1 MVGPA
6 AGDEVRLGLF
16 RIAFDEGTNAVQ
28 LDGDTFD
35 QKGQLFGQWK
45 SVAIAFQ
52 VKEGTLFFLWEG
64 THPTISPGDT
74 FTGFGHYVLEE
85 TAGMYDRGNGEFADI
100 HRGGRSQ
107 RFGNR
112 SNFDESMPTIWT
124 VSQRS
129 SRMAPTAI
137 RRLKL

>member
-74 FTGFGHYVLEE
+74 FTGFGHYVFKE

-100 HRGGRSQ
+100 HSGGRSQ